1 MTEKKMVS
9 RKITA
14 GISILCIVLLVGFV
28 GAVINYNSLLNV
40 KDAVI
45 SEKNLMIGNQT
56 SQVSTLQEL
65 TDERQTEIEDLT
77 SQLSQDNSTIA
88 NIDQQLSQKNNQ
100 VANLNEQVNQK
111 ENEISSLSSQLSQ
124 KESTIANL
132 NEQVNQ
138 KENEISSLSS
148 QLSQKEST
156 IANLNEQISDLENQR
171 DSLRSQVTDLSSQI
185 SELQTQRDTLT
196 SEISSLTSQIVNLQ
210 TTYDDYVAAY
220 QKLRRLINQ
229 RSIYIDIS
237 DFITPQDPDVISTMY
252 SITGGWNDTSN
263 FNEFLNDIKALYIWT
278 RDNIEY
284 RDDGLSP
291 ILPSDPVNSLQ
302 YREDMWQFPNETLE
316 LRKGDCDDK
325 AILLCAMIRSYT
337 NRVYAAECVWIT
349 SSTAAHVGVQVP
361 GPDDRLAIFDPTGN
375 FYSSDFFGNVVFN
388 DVSVEINNWL
398 NYWKPTMGND
408 IQVYR
413 VFSDQIDQTFS
424 STSEY
429 LFWMYG

>member
-1 MTEKKMVS
+1 MVS

-100 VANLNEQVNQK
+100 V
-111 ENEISSLSSQLSQ
+111 
-124 KESTIANL
+124 ANL

>member
-100 VANLNEQVNQK
+100 V
-111 ENEISSLSSQLSQ
+111 
-124 KESTIANL
+124 ANL